1 MNEQIINKEAQ
12 TDLDIHILIKKRW
25 SPRAFRDEVPEKKKI
40 LKILEAAQWAASSR
54 NEQPW
59 RFIIGVGR
67 EDGTYIKL
75 LNCLNKRNQLW
86 AGKAPVLLLACARKS
101 FSGNDSPN
109 RHYMYD
115 TGQALATMALQA
127 TADGLFLH
135 QMAGFNPV
143 EAIELFEI
151 PKEFEVV
158 TMAAIGYLGDF
169 EDLDEQFQSSETR
182 LRTRKPMSEVVFI
195 EEWGNPFH

>member
-158 TMAAIGYLGDF
+158 TMAAIGYLGVF